1 MSEFV
6 EVIVKKKVKVMTK
19 GRGKKQNIKED
30 FIEVVEKVMV
40 PREWGLKRFLE
51 ARAPSI
57 ISRVSVNS
65 P

>member
-1 MSEFV
+1 MVKVKVPEKFKGKKGENQRFREDFV
-6 EVIVKKKVKVMTK
+6 EVI
-19 GRGKKQNIKED
+19 
-30 FIEVVEKVMV
+30 EKIMV
-40 PREWGLKRFLE
+40 PREIGLKRFLE